1 MSKPKTI
8 LLAEDNPADAE
19 LTLFSLKRVAGH
31 VHVDVAADGV
41 EVLNRLGV
49 GPDNKAASELP
60 SLILLDLKMPRMS
73 GLTVLRTLKNDPAMR
88 RIPVVMLTSSQ
99 EPRDVAESYALGA
112 NAYLVK
118 SMEFDRFLE
127 KLNATRHFW
136 MEVNHLP

>member
-1 MSKPKTI
+1 MSKARSI

-19 LTLFSLKRVAGH
+19 LTLFSLKRLSTP
-31 VHVDVAADGV
+31 VHVNVVEDGV
-41 EVLNRLGV
+41 EVLNHLGI
-49 GPDNKAASELP
+49 GPDNKAAKELP
-60 SLILLDLKMPRMS
+60 GLILLDLKMPRLN
-73 GLTVLRTLKNDPAMR
+73 GLAVLRALKSDPVTR

-99 EPRDVAESYALGA
+99 EPRDVAESYELGA

-136 MEVNHLP
+136 MDVNHLP

>member
-1 MSKPKTI
+1 MSKARRI

-19 LTLFSLKRVAGH
+19 LTLFSLKRLESQVQ
-31 VHVDVAADGV
+31 VDVVEDGV
-41 EVLNRLGV
+41 EVLNHLGI
-49 GPDNKAASELP
+49 GPANTPANELP
-60 SLILLDLKMPRMS
+60 ALILLDLKMPRMN
-73 GLTVLRTLKNDPAMR
+73 GLSVLRTLKSDPRMR

-99 EPRDVAESYALGA
+99 EPRDVSESYELGA

-136 MEVNHLP
+136 MEVNQLP